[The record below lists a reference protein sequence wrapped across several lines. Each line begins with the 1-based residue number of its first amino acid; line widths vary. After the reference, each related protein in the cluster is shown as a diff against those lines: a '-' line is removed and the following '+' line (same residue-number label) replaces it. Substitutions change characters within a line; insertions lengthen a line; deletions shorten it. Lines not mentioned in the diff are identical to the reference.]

1 MNSTTEKYLKSKRS
15 YTVEENILQKTEQE
29 YYNNIPTLI
38 RGQISGK
45 RVVDILLGSATFVVF
60 SLLFPF
66 IAFGIKLNS
75 PGKVIYKQ
83 KRTGLNGKVFVCYK
97 FRTMHSIQKTQNKNQ
112 PIITEKGDIRIFKF
126 GNFLRKTNLDELPQI
141 MNVLK
146 GDMSFVGPRPY
157 PVDECKHWNNTFDDF
172 YYRYMVK
179 PGITGFAQVSG
190 YRGGT
195 LDENHMRR
203 RLDKDLVYIEKQSL
217 YLDFKILYKTV
228 YQMVSFTTDA
238 H

>member
-1 MNSTTEKYLKSKRS
+1 MNNTSEKKLKREYN
-15 YTVEENILQKTEQE
+15 YTVEENILQKTEQGNF
-29 YYNNIPTLI
+29 NNFPTPI
-38 RGQISGK
+38 RGQINGK
-45 RVVDILLGSATFVVF
+45 RAVDILLGSAAFVVYL
-60 SLLFPF
+60 LLFPF
-66 IAFGIKLNS
+66 LALCIKLSS

-83 KRTGLNGKVFVCYK
+83 SRTGLNGKIFVCYK
-97 FRTMHSIQKTQNKNQ
+97 FRTMHSVQKIQNNNQ
-112 PIITEKGDIRIFKF
+112 PIVTEKGDMRIFKF
-126 GNFLRKTNLDELPQI
+126 GRILRKTNLDELPQI

-157 PVDECKHWNNTFDDF
+157 AVDESKHWNNTFDDF

-195 LDENHMRR
+195 LDEDHMRR

-217 YLDFKILYKTV
+217 LLDFKILYKTI
-228 YQMVSFTTDA
+228 YQMVSLSTDA